1 MYAQVTEGTT
11 TICLMGFAG
20 IDIPPPMGP
29 LWILGDVFIGPFY
42 TEFDVGNR
50 RLGFAEAQNWCSCT
64 NIYVALDR
72 WIAPLQ
78 TLD

>member
-1 MYAQVTEGTT
+1 MCQYNCIFRVLCIYYIMYAQVTEGTT

-50 RLGFAEAQNWCSCT
+50 RLGFAEAQN
-64 NIYVALDR
+64 
-72 WIAPLQ
+72 
-78 TLD
+78 